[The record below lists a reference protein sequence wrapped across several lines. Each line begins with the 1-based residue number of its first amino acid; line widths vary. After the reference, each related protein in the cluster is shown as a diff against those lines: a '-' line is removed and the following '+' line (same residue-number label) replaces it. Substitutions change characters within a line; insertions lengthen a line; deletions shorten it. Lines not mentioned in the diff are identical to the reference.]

1 MSDDSEGED
10 KVQISDEPMVDNIPK
25 DEDED
30 INLDKL
36 IIDENDDTSQPLT
49 VDNIEDDEK
58 NATFT
63 FYNEDHTL
71 GNILR
76 NVMIKNKNVEFWGYT
91 IPHPSEPYMKLRV
104 QSQKDAKIVL
114 KQGLKRI
121 EKECDIIS
129 NKFTRALEEFD
140 QSIMQ

>member
-76 NVMIKNKNVEFWGYT
+76 NVMIKNKNVEF
-91 IPHPSEPYMKLRV
+91 
-104 QSQKDAKIVL
+104 
-114 KQGLKRI
+114 
-121 EKECDIIS
+121 
-129 NKFTRALEEFD
+129 
-140 QSIMQ
+140 